1 MSDSNE
7 LRGTLTISIPL
18 SALEEQHIYT
28 NAPNL
33 VLFLESF
40 YDWLNALDEGGERGA
55 TTDDIRE
62 KMDEL
67 AKRCLVSDLLTLV
80 KEEE

>member
-18 SALEEQHIYT
+18 SALEEQRIYT

-40 YDWLNALDEGGERGA
+40 YDWLNDLDEGGERGA

-62 KMDEL
+62 KMDDL